1 MYFGEEWVLGGE
13 RERNLPLRK
22 ALALLDFK
30 PLSLLQ
36 RPYLQYSHT
45 GG

>member
-1 MYFGEEWVLGGE
+1 MNFGEEWVRGGE
-13 RERNLPLRK
+13 REKNLALRR

-36 RPYLQYSHT
+36 KPYLQYSHT
-45 GG
+45 RG